1 MKNLFDLKDKTAIV
15 TGGYGYLGEAISL
28 ILANNGAK
36 VYVAGRNIDKFKTKF
51 KDKENI
57 RFLHFDI
64 SNNDSIKNSFKEVFE
79 KEKRI
84 DILVNN
90 AFYGASSHPEN
101 MTTLEWEKGIDGGL
115 NSVFRCINE
124 VFPYMKNNDSSKI
137 INISSMYGMVVPD
150 LSVYEGREQFLN
162 PPNYGVA
169 KSGVLHLTKYY
180 AMYLAKYNIN
190 VNAIS
195 PGPFPSPS
203 VQKDTEFTERLKNKN
218 PMKRI
223 GNPEDLQGLILLLAS
238 EASGYITGQNIAID
252 GGWTL

>member
-1 MKNLFDLKDKTAIV
+1 MINNLENKVAVV
-15 TGGYGYLGEAISL
+15 TGGYGYLGEAMTISL
-28 ILANNGAK
+28 SKAGAR
-36 VYVAGRNIDKFKTKF
+36 VYVAARNKDKFNEKF
-51 KDKENI
+51 QDFENI
-57 RFLHFDI
+57 YFLFLDI
-64 SNNDSIKNSFKEVFE
+64 SDDNSIKQAFKELYD

-90 AFYGASSHPEN
+90 AFFGSSNHPEN
-101 MTTLEWEKGIDGGL
+101 ITIEEWKKGIDGGL
-115 NSVFRCINE
+115 TSVFSCINE
-124 VFPYMKNNDSSKI
+124 VFPYMKKNTAGKI
-137 INISSMYGMVVPD
+137 INVSSMYGMVVPD
-150 LSVYEGREQFLN
+150 LSIYEGREQFLN

-195 PGPFPSPS
+195 PGPFPPPR
-203 VQKDTEFTERLKNKN
+203 VQDDKGFLERLKNKN

-223 GNPEDLQGLILLLAS
+223 GKPEDLQGIVLLLAS
-238 EASGYITGQNIAID
+238 DASSYITGQNIAID